1 MRRGNFNFL
10 TLCCS
15 SPYSS
20 GDGNHYYYTGTSSSN
35 SSSST
40 SSSQYSW
47 KRGNVSSV
55 KIYGVEAWVYFAGW
69 IALCSII
76 PSMIAFLYLAA
87 SGKKKAEEGKSK
99 AETGG
104 KG

>member
-1 MRRGNFNFL
+1 M
-10 TLCCS
+10 
-15 SPYSS
+15 
-20 GDGNHYYYTGTSSSN
+20 
-35 SSSST
+35 
-40 SSSQYSW
+40 
-47 KRGNVSSV
+47 SSV

-87 SGKKKAEEGKSK
+87 SGKKKAEEGESK